1 MKNSIFKRVTR
12 FFGENSTLIG
22 LIFMVIIATMINKTF
37 LTATNLSNV
46 LRQASLDGIIAVG
59 MTMVIICGSIDL
71 SVGSLYALCAVFSLY
86 LAQKS
91 VVLAIVG
98 TIALGAFVGLL
109 NGLIITKM
117 HIHPWIT
124 TLSTMLGIRGVVLV
138 VSNEN
143 TYKPEILNPAFENIS
158 RGAIFTYLNYPIIIF
173 IAVSLVAHLFLT
185 YTPFGRKFYA
195 TGGNTEAAK
204 MMGVNTTSTMM
215 VSHILSGVTTS
226 IAGIL
231 LASRVGVAS
240 PLVGDGEEMYAIA
253 ACVVGGVYLTGGR
266 GKIPLVFAGSFII
279 AMLSNVFNLQKS
291 LSPFWEAVITGALV
305 LIVVLIQQINVM
317 RAERIRKISN

>member
-1 MKNSIFKRVTR
+1 KNSIFNKVTR

-22 LIFMVIIATMINKTF
+22 LIFMIIIATMINRTF

-46 LRQASLDGIIAVG
+46 LRQASLNGIIAVG
-59 MTMVIICGSIDL
+59 MAMVIICGSIDL
-71 SVGSLYALCAVFSLY
+71 SVGSLYALCAVSSLY

-91 VVLAIVG
+91 VILAIIG
-98 TIALGAFVGLL
+98 TMALGLFVGLL

-143 TYKPEILNPAFENIS
+143 TYKPEISNPAFENIS
-158 RGAIFTYLNYPIIIF
+158 RGAIFTYLNYPIILF
-173 IAVSLVAHLFLT
+173 VVVSVIAHLFLT

-204 MMGVNTTSTMM
+204 MMGVNTTSALM
-215 VSHILSGVTTS
+215 VSHILCGLTAS

-231 LASRVGVAS
+231 VGSRVGVAS

-279 AMLSNVFNLQKS
+279 AMLSNVFNLQNN

-305 LIVVLIQQINVM
+305 LVVVLIQQINVM
-317 RAERIRKISN
+317 RAERIKKISS